1 MASHIAQTYS
11 IDYSQNHSPEEEW
24 KITFLHP
31 ELQQHSGW
39 CVTLI
44 SHDVSRLSSTL
55 NFSIPTRWASG
66 TDVGRHRRGRRCE
79 KRSAP
84 ANLCGCG
91 FTPTPVWTAIA
102 KKKKKKKKKEKKKE
116 KKTKDW
122 SKRWNLNIL
131 ISPAWMPYPRCV
143 VMFLRKPSLAFQLQ

>member
-102 KKKKKKKKKEKKKE
+102 KKKKKKKKGKEKRK
-116 KKTKDW
+116 KDW
-122 SKRWNLNIL
+122 RKRWNLYIL